1 MEVRILPPQPLN
13 LRKEGIAEA
22 ASTVTVAKILD
33 NTSTLADMVKNV
45 WDIMTSNPLLLVFIC
60 ASLVTL
66 GFSFYRK
73 AKRAARG

>member
-1 MEVRILPPQPLN
+1 MEVRLLPPQPSN
-13 LRKEGIAEA
+13 LRKEGIAETSSA
-22 ASTVTVAKILD
+22 ITISKILE
-33 NTSTLADMVKNV
+33 TSTTLADLVKDV
-45 WDIMTSNPLLLVFIC
+45 WDMMTANPLLLVFIC

>member
-1 MEVRILPPQPLN
+1 MEVRLLPPQPSN
-13 LRKEGIAEA
+13 LRKEGIAETSSA
-22 ASTVTVAKILD
+22 ITISKILE
-33 NTSTLADMVKNV
+33 NSTALADLVKDV
-45 WDIMTSNPLLLVFIC
+45 WDMMTANPLLLVFIC

>member
-1 MEVRILPPQPLN
+1 MEVQLLPPQPSN

-22 ASTVTVAKILD
+22 SSAITISKILE
-33 NTSTLADMVKNV
+33 NSTALADLVKDV
-45 WDIMTSNPLLLVFIC
+45 WDMMTANPLLLVFIC

>member
-1 MEVRILPPQPLN
+1 MEVRLLPPQPLN
-13 LRKEGIAEA
+13 LRQEGIAEA
-22 ASTVTVAKILD
+22 ASTVTV
-33 NTSTLADMVKNV
+33 DMVKNV

>member
-1 MEVRILPPQPLN
+1 MEVRLLPPQPLN

-22 ASTVTVAKILD
+22 ASTVAKILE